1 MQQPSSRLLPFLGLC
16 PPVAGGV
23 KAAGEWAGENSV
35 QASWELNLRVV
46 WEFALEQLVT
56 ARFISTYGF

>member
-1 MQQPSSRLLPFLGLC
+1 M
-16 PPVAGGV
+16 
-23 KAAGEWAGENSV
+23 